1 MLKENRLYTVDIMF
15 LALYRTVLKKGGWVA
30 LFESENKNVPYYG
43 GLKLSGLKLKKVKIK
58 KKC

>member
-43 GLKLSGLKLKKVKIK
+43 GLKLSGLKLKKVKI
-58 KKC
+58 